1 MLSGEMLLRN
11 TVSQQHVV
19 SFYREIAGLTRSV
32 GNYISEGL
40 TRGEIGLILATRK
53 HIQEFLQH
61 LTNAGYN
68 PTDLQGQG
76 QLVVLDA
83 QEMLVRFMIEGK
95 PNARLFDSCV
105 GQLVRDLLGAGQSRG
120 LRAYGEM
127 VGVLWLNGQ
136 FSAAMA
142 VEELWNDLMQH
153 TSFSL
158 FCGYP
163 IDIFDRSFHR
173 CDVDAVM
180 CSHAQ
185 LVSEGSDDGGLES
198 AVSRALDDTDSARG
212 QGWRHLF
219 QDAAKP
225 PWASALPGEALILW
239 IREHFS
245 ETADEILMR
254 ARGYLDSTR
263 E

>member
-1 MLSGEMLLRN
+1 MSGEMLLRN

-19 SFYREIAGLTRSV
+19 GFYREIAGLTRSV

-40 TRGEIGLILATRK
+40 TRGEIGLVVATQK
-53 HIQEFLQH
+53 HVREFLQH
-61 LTNAGYN
+61 LTYSGHSPPN
-68 PTDLQGQG
+68 LQGKG
-76 QLVVLDA
+76 HLVVLDA
-83 QEMLVRFMIEGK
+83 HDMLVRFMIEGK

-142 VEELWNDLMQH
+142 VEELWNDLMQR

-158 FCGYP
+158 LCGYP
-163 IDIFDRSFHR
+163 IDIFDPSFHR

-185 LVSEGSDDGGLES
+185 LVSEGSGDGGLES
-198 AVSRALDDTDSARG
+198 AVSRALDDTVSARG

-219 QDAAKP
+219 QHAAKP
-225 PWASALPGEALILW
+225 SWASVLPGEALILW

-245 ETADEILMR
+245 ETSEEILTR
-254 ARGYLDSTR
+254 ARGYMDSTR